1 MNRIHPTGRACGFSA
16 HAIKIMA
23 SIHYKSFVDFVT
35 TGKTQ
40 RHGALVMA
48 GDTVVSYNTVIAK
61 VDRANKVIDFCPKK
75 YSVTTSRHQSAVT
88 TGLSFLS
95 SGWNLNHS
103 L

>member
-1 MNRIHPTGRACGFSA
+1 
-16 HAIKIMA
+16 MA

-95 SGWNLNHS
+95 SGWSLNHS

>member
-1 MNRIHPTGRACGFSA
+1 
-16 HAIKIMA
+16 MA

-61 VDRANKVIDFCPKK
+61 VDRVNKVIDFCPKK

>member
-1 MNRIHPTGRACGFSA
+1 
-16 HAIKIMA
+16 MA
-23 SIHYKSFVDFVT
+23 SIHYKSFVDFVN

-48 GDTVVSYNTVIAK
+48 GETVFSYKTVIAK

-75 YSVTTSRHQSAVT
+75 YSVTTSRHQNAVT
-88 TGLSFLS
+88 TGLSFLG
-95 SGWNLNHS
+95 SGWSLNHS

>member
-1 MNRIHPTGRACGFSA
+1 
-16 HAIKIMA
+16 MA
-23 SIHYKSFVDFVT
+23 SIHYKSFVDFVN
-35 TGKTQ
+35 TGKTK

-48 GDTVVSYNTVIAK
+48 GDTVVSYNTIIAK

-88 TGLSFLS
+88 TGLSFLT
-95 SGWNLNHS
+95 SGWSLNNS

>member
-1 MNRIHPTGRACGFSA
+1 
-16 HAIKIMA
+16 MA
-23 SIHYKSFVDFVT
+23 SIHYDSFVDFVT

-40 RHGALVMA
+40 RHGALVMK
-48 GDTVVSYNTVIAK
+48 GDTVVSYSTVIAK

-95 SGWNLNHS
+95 SGWSLNHS